1 MQQQQLGLRG
11 LVRRDL
17 AMRGIQ
23 SWTRKAPVARPNRKS
38 EERLMARIRG
48 YETTLANLK
57 GKKSADAFTKPGSRK
72 VHQ

>member
-1 MQQQQLGLRG
+1 MQQTLGIRG

-17 AMRGIQ
+17 ALRGIRE
-23 SWTRKAPVARPNRKS
+23 WTIKAPTARPNRKS

-48 YETTLANLK
+48 YESTIAQPK
-57 GKKSADAFTKPGSRK
+57 VQASAYTKPGSRK

>member
-1 MQQQQLGLRG
+1 MQQTLGIRG

-17 AMRGIQ
+17 AMRGIS
-23 SWTRKAPVARPNRKS
+23 SWTRKAPTARPNRKA

-48 YETTLANLK
+48 YETTVSSN
-57 GKKSADAFTKPGSRK
+57 KKSANAFTKPGSRK

>member
-1 MQQQQLGLRG
+1 MQQQLGLRA

-17 AMRGIQ
+17 AMRGVKAG
-23 SWTRKAPVARPNRKS
+23 WTIKSPVARPNRKS

-48 YETTLANLK
+48 YETTLLSLK

>member
-1 MQQQQLGLRG
+1 MQQQLGLRG

-17 AMRGIQ
+17 AMRGIKEGWAKK
-23 SWTRKAPVARPNRKS
+23 SPVARPNRKA

-48 YETTLANLK
+48 YEATIAQPKVNREAYTR
-57 GKKSADAFTKPGSRK
+57 PGSRK

>member
-1 MQQQQLGLRG
+1 MQQTLGLRG

-17 AMRGIQ
+17 AMRGIH
-23 SWTRKAPVARPNRKS
+23 SWTIKAPTARPNRKS

-48 YETTLANLK
+48 YEATIA
-57 GKKSADAFTKPGSRK
+57 GKKGAEAFTRPGSRK

>member
-1 MQQQQLGLRG
+1 MQQQLGLRG

-17 AMRGIQ
+17 AMRGIKAG
-23 SWTRKAPVARPNRKS
+23 WTIKSPVARPNRKS

-48 YETTLANLK
+48 YEITIAQPKVQAN
-57 GKKSADAFTKPGSRK
+57 AYTKPGSRK

>member
-1 MQQQQLGLRG
+1 MQQTLGIRG

-17 AMRGIQ
+17 AMRGLQ
-23 SWTRKAPVARPNRKS
+23 WTKKSPTARPNRKA

-48 YETTLANLK
+48 YETTIASN
-57 GKKSADAFTKPGSRK
+57 KKSANAFTRPGSRK